1 MNNLPGPRTRTN
13 TRRRCVRGHGLTRT
27 NLDDLSGTYG
37 SGGWRLACDQAALYS
52 FGSASGVAD
61 EPGMAEPPDQMP
73 AAAGGGCWRA
83 SHVGR
88 EQVIGTLKAAFKA
101 AFVTGMLAKEELDLR
116 AAPPAAAA
124 TLLLRGPS

>member
-27 NLDDLSGTYG
+27 NLDDLSGTYR

-83 SHVGR
+83 TGADR
-88 EQVIGTLKAAFKA
+88 EQVIGTLKAAF
-101 AFVTGMLAKEELDLR
+101 VPGMLAKEELDLR
-116 AAPPAAAA
+116 VAPSEAAA